1 MTAPPRP
8 ETPRGA
14 RPVSGPPPIVVYL
27 GVGVPVMGVGL
38 LATTTGLLT
47 AVRLFTALVAALC
60 LLDPAAPA
68 RRFPAGRGA
77 NGLP

>member
-1 MTAPPRP
+1 M
-8 ETPRGA
+8 
-14 RPVSGPPPIVVYL
+14 
-27 GVGVPVMGVGL
+27 GVPVMGVGL